1 MSDVLIFPD
10 SDAPTRWELP
20 WGEVVAF
27 SRCSPEREPNEDRAA
42 VVSTPHGA
50 LLLAIDGMGG
60 QSAGHV
66 ASRLTLE
73 RVLERVQHAEPTKSA
88 LRHAVLDGIEAA
100 NRAVMDMGMGAGAT
114 LAAILVHEV
123 HARTVHVGD
132 AYALHVGQ
140 RGRVKSQTVSH
151 SPTGYGVEA
160 GLLDEAE
167 AMVHEERH
175 LVLNYVGHA
184 GLRIEVGPSLTCAAR
199 DTLLV
204 ASDGLTDNLT
214 QDEIISLARKGP
226 LIDGA
231 EALSRTATERMR
243 SPRPDRPSKPDDL
256 TFVLCRPTRST
267 ATAETS

>member
-1 MSDVLIFPD
+1 MSDALIIVE
-10 SDAPTRWELP
+10 SEAPMRWKLP
-20 WGEVVAF
+20 WGEVVAYT
-27 SRCSPEREPNEDRAA
+27 RCSPEREPNEDRAA
-42 VVSTPHGA
+42 VLSTPHGA

-66 ASRLTLE
+66 ASQLTLE
-73 RVLERVQHAEPTKSA
+73 RVLERARDAEPTKSA

-100 NRAVMDMGMGAGAT
+100 NRAVMDMGLGAGAT
-114 LAAILVHEV
+114 LAAITVHEG

-175 LVLNYVGHA
+175 LVLNYVGHE
-184 GLRIEVGPSLTCAAR
+184 GLRIEVGPSLPLAAR

-214 QDEIISLARKGP
+214 QDEIVAIVRKGS
-226 LIDGA
+226 LMSAA
-231 EALSRTATERMR
+231 EVLFTTARERMR
-243 SPRPDRPSKPDDL
+243 APRPEQPSKPDDL
-256 TFVLCRPTRST
+256 TFVLCRPTRPEP
-267 ATAETS
+267 APE